1 MEGRTRVCLSYQ
13 LLFAIF
19 CGFMIFGSILPEIVE
34 KYIQNGVMFYGCHLK
49 PIKVVSFTSFFVFD
63 GIGEGGWVL
72 KRIAPTFRRYFEV
85 YSDLLYPKFFIGG
98 DGKYVKFKI

>member
-34 KYIQNGVMFYGCHLK
+34 KCIQNGVMFYGCHLK
-49 PIKVVSFTSFFVFD
+49 PIKVVSFTSFFVFY
-63 GIGEGGWVL
+63 GIGGGGGG
-72 KRIAPTFRRYFEV
+72 EV
-85 YSDLLYPKFFIGG
+85 VEENCSHFPKVF
-98 DGKYVKFKI
+98 